1 MTRLTGKVVVVTGA
15 GRGIGSAITEAL
27 ARAGASV
34 IATDL
39 DGASAEAVR
48 DRILAAG
55 GDAIAVTMDVSD
67 RSSVVA
73 GLSAAVDRYGHLDIL
88 FNNAGI
94 LREDPFLDV
103 TEDDWRQL
111 MTVNG
116 LGTLMCTQEAARIM
130 IAQGRG
136 GKIVNTTS
144 IAARQANATFAHYAA
159 SKAVVSSLIQS
170 GARALAPY
178 GITVMGFA
186 PGIVRTEMWEG
197 VVADPE
203 ARGAREAGYAERI
216 LLGRVSVPEDLGPT
230 AVFLAGPGSDYMTG
244 QVVMVD
250 GGMVLV

>member
-1 MTRLTGKVVVVTGA
+1 MSDLTGKVTVVTGA
-15 GRGIGSAITEAL
+15 GSGIGSAVAEAL

-34 IATDL
+34 VATDRN
-39 DGASAEAVR
+39 GPSAEAVR

-55 GDAIAVTMDVSD
+55 GEAIAVTMDVTD

-73 GLSAAVDRYGHLDIL
+73 GLAAAVDRYGQLDVL

-94 LREDPFLDV
+94 LRENPFLEV

-116 LGTLMCTQEAARIM
+116 LGTLICTQEAAKIM

-144 IAARQANATFAHYAA
+144 ITARQANANFAHYAA

-170 GARALAPY
+170 GARALAPH

-186 PGIVRTEMWEG
+186 PGIVQTEMWEG
-197 VVADPE
+197 VQTDPS
-203 ARGAREAGYAERI
+203 ARRQKMDDYAKKI
-216 LLGRVSVPEDLGPT
+216 LVGRVSTPEDLTPI